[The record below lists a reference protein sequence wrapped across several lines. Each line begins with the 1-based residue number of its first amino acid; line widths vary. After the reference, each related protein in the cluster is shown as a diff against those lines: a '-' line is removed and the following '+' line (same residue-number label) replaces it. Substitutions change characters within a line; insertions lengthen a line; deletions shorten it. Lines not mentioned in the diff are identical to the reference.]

1 MPAAPG
7 LQESQ
12 PGREGARAPG
22 ANVYQAGDLQSSARA
37 PRHSGNSEDAA
48 GESGATR
55 DAGTGKLGEL
65 LLQAM
70 DLTNQGLVV
79 CDSFGQVVLRN
90 ARARQLVGV
99 DEGDLLAER
108 ALQAALE
115 RALAG
120 SAHEET
126 LDLYVPARRT
136 LEIKAFPLGRPEEP
150 DGAVALVDD
159 VSELRRLEAV
169 RRDFVANLSHEL
181 KTPLGA
187 LSLLAETLEDEDD
200 PEVVAR
206 LTERM
211 GAEARRFS
219 RIVDD
224 LLDLSRIESGG
235 TGTLAPVALAAVID
249 EATEGFFETAEA
261 RGVRLEVS
269 PPPEDLHVLANR
281 RDLVSAVANLVD
293 NAIKYSEPGGPV
305 QLAAGRVGDRAFIS
319 VRDEGIGI
327 PKRDQERIFERFYRV
342 DRARSRWTGGTGL
355 GLAIVRHVAAYH
367 GGDVSVKSVEGRG
380 STFVLSLPLLAPGG
394 GQGRNHG

>member
-1 MPAAPG
+1 LRERSVPG
-7 LQESQ
+7 LHESQ
-12 PGREGARAPG
+12 PGRSGT
-22 ANVYQAGDLQSSARA
+22 NVPDGGRL
-37 PRHSGNSEDAA
+37 
-48 GESGATR
+48 AT
-55 DAGTGKLGEL
+55 L
-65 LLQAM
+65 LLEAM
-70 DLTNQGLVV
+70 DRSNQGLVV
-79 CDSFGQVVLRN
+79 CDSSGSVVLRN
-90 ARARQLVGV
+90 ARARELVEVGN
-99 DEGDLLAER
+99 GDLLAQR
-108 ALQAALE
+108 AVEAALA

-120 SAHEET
+120 CPHVET
-126 LDLYVPARRT
+126 LDLYAPARRA
-136 LEIKAFPLGRPEEP
+136 LEIKAFPLGPAEEP
-150 DGAVALVDD
+150 AGAVVLVDD

-187 LSLLAETLEDEDD
+187 LSLLAETLEGEDD

-206 LTERM
+206 LTARM

-235 TGTLAPVALAAVID
+235 TGTLAPVTLAAVID
-249 EATEGFFETAEA
+249 EATEGFFETADA
-261 RGVRLEVS
+261 RGVKLEVS
-269 PPPEDLHVLANR
+269 PPDEGIQVLGNR

-305 QLAAGRVGDRAFIS
+305 RLSAGSDGERAYIS

-355 GLAIVRHVAAYH
+355 GLAIVRHIAAYH
-367 GGDVSVKSVEGRG
+367 GGDVSVQSAEGEG
-380 STFVLSLPLLAPGG
+380 STFVLSLPVLRPGRG
-394 GQGRNHG
+394 DGRG